1 MYVNYTYKIEQL
13 QLDVEELKQKVEQL
27 ESPSTD
33 IITNMVDSILE
44 ERLDEKLNE
53 QFQPISGDTIINLF

>member
-1 MYVNYTYKIEQL
+1 MYVDYTYKIEQL

-33 IITNMVDSILE
+33 IITNMVDSIIE

-53 QFQPISGDTIINLF
+53 QFQPISSDTIINLF

>member
-44 ERLDEKLNE
+44 ERLDEELNE
-53 QFQPISGDTIINLF
+53 QFQPISSDTIINLF